1 MFTTLSTLYLC
12 NTNVFCWSHRM
23 IKTSNG
29 CLGGTGKL
37 GWVADRLQLAS
48 PQCPKHDFIATPSA
62 RWISTS
68 VPKQPVRCIQRL
80 ITDSSVELCSDSGDI
95 CTCTKY
101 MRVTPAPHDCLV
113 QLVVQIVAPD
123 WSSTSKIPNPR
134 KVFPS
139 SWNGSS
145 SPTVALL
152 GSVMGLPIG
161 RAYYLQA
168 ATAQGRSL
176 NYFTAQVKT
185 YSASLLCIDC

>member
-1 MFTTLSTLYLC
+1 
-12 NTNVFCWSHRM
+12 M

-101 MRVTPAPHDCLV
+101 MRVTTAPHDCLV
-113 QLVVQIVAPD
+113 QLVVQIVAPV
-123 WSSTSKIPNPR
+123 T
-134 KVFPS
+134 
-139 SWNGSS
+139 GH
-145 SPTVALL
+145 
-152 GSVMGLPIG
+152 
-161 RAYYLQA
+161 Q
-168 ATAQGRSL
+168 
-176 NYFTAQVKT
+176 
-185 YSASLLCIDC
+185 